1 MTESPAEAVADQIL
15 GAYATRT
22 PVPPVREL
30 LPAGAIDQAYA
41 AQEVNTKRWLAEGRR
56 LVGRKIGLT

>member
-1 MTESPAEAVADQIL
+1 MTEAVAQAVADRIL

-22 PVPPVREL
+22 PVPPVREV

-41 AQEVNTKRWLAEGRR
+41 AQEINT
-56 LVGRKIGLT
+56 